1 MCLKIIFNIRST
13 TELNTE
19 WNVAIYAQRYA
30 LDDQREEADWVR
42 WAGKVL
48 RGMWSHTRG
57 ILMILKNKRDIRS
70 RVAK

>member
-42 WAGKVL
+42 
-48 RGMWSHTRG
+48 
-57 ILMILKNKRDIRS
+57 
-70 RVAK
+70 